1 VYFIC
6 IFNVYVFSISAS
18 ESSAAIISGIVV
30 GGVVVVLV
38 ILVGIVFMAYKIHTL
53 DSSYSI
59 RIDGNEAFGLYTQP
73 SISKQVSQDTKDY
86 NEYEKA
92 PVPGEGDYAL

>member
-1 VYFIC
+1 MYFIC

-53 DSSYSI
+53 DSRYEYYMC
-59 RIDGNEAFGLYTQP
+59 NTTQT
-73 SISKQVSQDTKDY
+73 SVMVI
-86 NEYEKA
+86 
-92 PVPGEGDYAL
+92 ALFPD